1 MKSLKSSLPLDKDS
15 SLDIW
20 GGNSTVGFGENTT
33 LFCHVSRVLFSAQ
46 ISHAWGHLLW
56 KREFRMPTWK
66 GKRTLECW
74 NTSDC
79 RYRHWNQ
86 EHSQSSSREG
96 TPEILFADVWDI
108 HCPLAQYWHIG
119 LLNWWA
125 RVPPSVQG
133 KKKSLLARQP
143 TSINTR
149 FWELGW
155 TSASPHSLPC
165 SPVLWWCPWSWRETV
180 WIQIPHLLPWHQ
192 DLEQITSF
200 LSVFLALLIG

>member
-20 GGNSTVGFGENTT
+20 GGNSIVGFGENTT

-79 RYRHWNQ
+79 RYRHWTQ

-119 LLNWWA
+119 LLHWWA

-133 KKKSLLARQP
+133 KKNPFLLDNQLRSTQDFGSSAGPLPRP
-143 TSINTR
+143 T
-149 FWELGW
+149 
-155 TSASPHSLPC
+155 
-165 SPVLWWCPWSWRETV
+165 
-180 WIQIPHLLPWHQ
+180 LLPAPLCCGGAHGLGGKQ
-192 DLEQITSF
+192 SEFKSHICCPGTRILSKSPPFFQSF
-200 LSVFLALLIG
+200 LPYL